1 MKNEQVLYQL
11 MNDLLRYLLK
21 YGNIKHFT
29 EEQAEEALKES
40 ELICNKYKRAPNGIG
55 WLAWKLC
62 KAVNSYFM
70 IREEK
75 NHGRN
80 EQ

>member
-62 KAVNSYFM
+62 TAVKSYFM

>member
-55 WLAWKLC
+55 L
-62 KAVNSYFM
+62 
-70 IREEK
+70 
-75 NHGRN
+75 HGNCVR
-80 EQ
+80 QSMAIS

>member
-62 KAVNSYFM
+62 TAVNSYFM
-70 IREEK
+70 IRE
-75 NHGRN
+75 
-80 EQ
+80 

>member
-62 KAVNSYFM
+62 TAVNSYFM
-70 IREEK
+70 IRGEK

>member
-62 KAVNSYFM
+62 TAVNSYFM

-80 EQ
+80 GQ

>member
-62 KAVNSYFM
+62 TAVNSYFM
-70 IREEK
+70 IRELPV
-75 NHGRN
+75 
-80 EQ
+80 

>member
-40 ELICNKYKRAPNGIG
+40 ELICNK
-55 WLAWKLC
+55 
-62 KAVNSYFM
+62 
-70 IREEK
+70 
-75 NHGRN
+75 
-80 EQ
+80 